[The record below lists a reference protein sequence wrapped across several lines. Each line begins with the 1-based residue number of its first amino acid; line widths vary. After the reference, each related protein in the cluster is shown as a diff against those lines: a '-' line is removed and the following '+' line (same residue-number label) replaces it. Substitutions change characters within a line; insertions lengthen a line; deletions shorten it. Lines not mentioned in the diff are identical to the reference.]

1 MHEAHQ
7 AKIETEASRLETE
20 AFVNCMVRGEA
31 ETLKSEA
38 IEYSEN
44 IRLVI
49 FSLTIIIWQTQTK
62 KLRKR
67 LILYTEP
74 NENSVLITFEGFN
87 IYTFLGCFIIVDNV
101 N

>member
-1 MHEAHQ
+1 MIKLSQNAQELHSGSFLEMRMCTRPT
-7 AKIETEASRLETE
+7 KTDTSRLETE

-49 FSLTIIIWQTQTK
+49 FSLTIIIWRTQTK

-74 NENSVLITFEGFN
+74 NDPDHV
-87 IYTFLGCFIIVDNV
+87 
-101 N
+101 